1 MTPRAP
7 LLTVREAAALLAEAG
22 MSVTEETIR
31 RWVRTGRLAV
41 VRSPGGILHF
51 RPSDV
56 EALLEPSTEAAA
68 S

>member
-1 MTPRAP
+1 
-7 LLTVREAAALLAEAG
+7 